1 MTASATIAADIIKKH
16 APNFTPKLAI
26 TLGSGLGVLAESLEE
41 ATTIPYDE
49 LPDFPPCTVA
59 GHGGALH
66 LGKLNGLPV
75 ACLQGRAHFYE
86 GVSNTVASTYIR
98 TMKLLGCESILITNA
113 SGSMREAVTP
123 GNLVIIKDH
132 INFQFTNVL
141 HGPNDDNFGPRFVG
155 MEDAY
160 NTKMRD
166 QLKKIAA
173 SLNVPITEGVYFG
186 VLGPTFE
193 TPSEIKAFR
202 TLGGDVV
209 GMSTLNEVITAHHCG
224 LKLAVVA
231 VITNMAAGMSHEK
244 LSHELTLKGASVAT
258 ERLKNLVMGFVDQY
272 ESAAV
277 V

>member
-1 MTASATIAADIIKKH
+1 MTASATLAADIIKKR
-16 APNFTPKLAI
+16 APGFTPKLAI
-26 TLGSGLGVLAESLEE
+26 TLGSGLGVLAQSLED
-41 ATTIPYDE
+41 AISIPYAD

-59 GHGGALH
+59 GHGGTLH

-86 GVSNTVASTYIR
+86 GVSNNVASTYIR

-141 HGPNDDNFGPRFVG
+141 HGPNDDHFGPRFVG

-160 NTKMRD
+160 NTQMRD
-166 QLKKIAA
+166 QLKAIAT
-173 SLNVPITEGVYFG
+173 SLNIPVTEGVYFG

-224 LKLAVVA
+224 LRLAVVA
-231 VITNMAAGMSHEK
+231 VITNMAAGMSQEK

-258 ERLKNLVMGFVDQY
+258 ERLKSLVLAFVTQY
-272 ESAAV
+272 QSATIA
-277 V
+277 